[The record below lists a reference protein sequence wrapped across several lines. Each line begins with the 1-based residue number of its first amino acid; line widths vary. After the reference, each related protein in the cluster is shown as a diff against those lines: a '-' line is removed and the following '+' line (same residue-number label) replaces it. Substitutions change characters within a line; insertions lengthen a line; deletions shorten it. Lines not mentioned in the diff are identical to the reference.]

1 MTCASFP
8 RLCAHPDPRFPQS
21 QQLLK
26 NTPDTFPYYDEL
38 KAGLESVMR
47 VTDKVNE
54 EKRRQDNAQA
64 VTDLAHRVED
74 WKGHDLSSFGQLLL
88 HENFVVIKSDNER
101 EYSVYLFERIILCC
115 KEVVAQ
121 GKKDKKSNSI
131 LKRPASQR
139 VNKLQLKGRIFV
151 NNVTAASP
159 LQSRSGSFSSLLPTL

>member
-1 MTCASFP
+1 
-8 RLCAHPDPRFPQS
+8 
-21 QQLLK
+21 
-26 NTPDTFPYYDEL
+26 
-38 KAGLESVMR
+38 MR

-121 GKKDKKSNSI
+121 GNVIVWGRLNGVVHAGAGGDTSAVVCA
-131 LKRPASQR
+131 LDLAPT
-139 VNKLQLKGRIFV
+139 QLRID
-151 NNVTAASP
+151 NLITRSP
-159 LQSRSGSFSSLLPTL
+159 RSGRVPEPELACIREGQIVAERWAPKGKRHRRVK

>member
-1 MTCASFP
+1 
-8 RLCAHPDPRFPQS
+8 
-21 QQLLK
+21 
-26 NTPDTFPYYDEL
+26 
-38 KAGLESVMR
+38 MR

-131 LKRPASQR
+131 LKRPSSQR
-139 VNKLQLKGRIFV
+139 INKLQLKGRIFV

-159 LQSRSGSFSSLLPTL
+159 LQSRHGSYSFLPSTLDFS